1 VQAFFPDNET
11 IPLPKGHRFPL
22 GKYAALVDRVRALEP
37 EGLRIE
43 AAQAADDAT
52 LATVHDVGYVQ
63 AVQQGTLPAGAQR
76 EIGLP
81 WSPAL
86 VQRARRSVGAT
97 VAAAQA
103 AMREGLA
110 CNLAGGTHH
119 AKAAAGG
126 GFCIFNDV
134 AVAARVLQQTWPRQV
149 KRVAVVDLDVHQGNG
164 TADIFA
170 NDHSVFTLSLHGEKN
185 FPFRKARSSLD
196 VPLPDDCDDARYL
209 EALRQALP
217 AVAAFGPDA
226 VFYVAGADVLASD
239 RLGRLALTPAGMAQ
253 RDAEVLQWTR
263 ALGIPMTLTMGG
275 GYADP
280 IDITVQAQAQTIALA
295 LQAWRGHAG
304 AGLT

>member
-1 VQAFFPDNET
+1 M
-11 IPLPKGHRFPL
+11 

-52 LATVHDVGYVQ
+52 LATVHDLGYVQ

-110 CNLAGGTHH
+110 CNLAGGTPH

-170 NDHSVFTLSLHGEKN
+170 
-185 FPFRKARSSLD
+185 
-196 VPLPDDCDDARYL
+196 
-209 EALRQALP
+209 
-217 AVAAFGPDA
+217 
-226 VFYVAGADVLASD
+226 
-239 RLGRLALTPAGMAQ
+239 
-253 RDAEVLQWTR
+253 
-263 ALGIPMTLTMGG
+263 
-275 GYADP
+275 
-280 IDITVQAQAQTIALA
+280 
-295 LQAWRGHAG
+295 
-304 AGLT
+304 

>member
-1 VQAFFPDNET
+1 ME
-11 IPLPKGHRFPL
+11 ICL
-22 GKYAALVDRVRALEP
+22 LEI
-37 EGLRIE
+37 R
-43 AAQAADDAT
+43 
-52 LATVHDVGYVQ
+52 
-63 AVQQGTLPAGAQR
+63 
-76 EIGLP
+76 
-81 WSPAL
+81 
-86 VQRARRSVGAT
+86 
-97 VAAAQA
+97 
-103 AMREGLA
+103 
-110 CNLAGGTHH
+110 
-119 AKAAAGG
+119 
-126 GFCIFNDV
+126 
-134 AVAARVLQQTWPRQV
+134 
-149 KRVAVVDLDVHQGNG
+149 

-185 FPFRKARSSLD
+185 FPFRKARSSRD
-196 VPLPDDCDDARYL
+196 VALPDGCDDARYL

-253 RDAEVLQWTR
+253 RDAEVLQWAR
-263 ALGIPMTLTMGG
+263 ALGVPMTLTMGG

>member
-1 VQAFFPDNET
+1 MQAFFPDNET
-11 IPLPKGHRFPL
+11 IPLPKGHRFPM

-52 LATVHDVGYVQ
+52 LATVHDLGYVQ

-134 AVAARVLQQTWPRQV
+134 AVAARVDGRFAMRVSPSLV
-149 KRVAVVDLDVHQGNG
+149 KVGTPLAETRGAYNAVSIVG
-164 TADIFA
+164 
-170 NDHSVFTLSLHGEKN
+170 
-185 FPFRKARSSLD
+185 
-196 VPLPDDCDDARYL
+196 
-209 EALRQALP
+209 
-217 AVAAFGPDA
+217 DA
-226 VFYVAGADVLASD
+226 V
-239 RLGRLALTPAGMAQ
+239 GRMFVHG
-253 RDAEVLQWTR
+253 
-263 ALGIPMTLTMGG
+263 
-275 GYADP
+275 
-280 IDITVQAQAQTIALA
+280 
-295 LQAWRGHAG
+295 
-304 AGLT
+304 